1 MERLV
6 EHPEVARPRMES
18 AACKVSLQLTGRR
31 PFVLFIFRS
40 AYDAVTSS
48 SRETWDQ
55 AKAKARDNWEAT
67 KDKTGEVC
75 WLSELQLGTLALLE
89 CIGCAALGRQ
99 PRARPGVEL
108 AVQACTSCLL
118 SSNGSSSPCLKIC
131 PADLGRRLSRRLGQL
146 DERPRLH
153 RRQLEGCPEAG
164 GALLARHQGC
174 VVWYADYDSILA
186 GACLELLG
194 WKAAVA

>member
-6 EHPEVARPRMES
+6 EHPEVARSRMES

-31 PFVLFIFRS
+31 PFVLFLFRS

-75 WLSELQLGTLALLE
+75 CCLNCNWAHLLCWSVLDALHLG
-89 CIGCAALGRQ
+89 GNRGQ
-99 PRARPGVEL
+99 
-108 AVQACTSCLL
+108 
-118 SSNGSSSPCLKIC
+118 
-131 PADLGRRLSRRLGQL
+131 DLG
-146 DERPRLH
+146 
-153 RRQLEGCPEAG
+153 
-164 GALLARHQGC
+164 
-174 VVWYADYDSILA
+174 
-186 GACLELLG
+186 
-194 WKAAVA
+194 